1 MVSQL
6 PPCSPHY
13 GRPLTESGADQWH
26 IRIDFGAVRLPSE
39 SRCRRRAQH
48 PSQALGLVGAAR
60 VPRLVTREPATVHLG
75 GRDIFDDQAA
85 AVALPATRWRVGQRP
100 KVVRYTAADG
110 TLQQFDHVIECTGWD
125 VQLGVNTE
133 FSSIE
138 ALPVVC
144 PLFSTPT
151 SSTPVP
157 SAAGGILTEP
167 IVVATLWRP
176 SPLAQASSSER
187 HEY

>member
-13 GRPLTESGADQWH
+13 GRPRTESGADQWH

-100 KVVRYTAADG
+100 KVVRYTAADS
-110 TLQQFDHVIECTGWD
+110 TLHQFDHVIECTGWD
-125 VQLGVNTE
+125 VQLGGNTDL
-133 FSSIE
+133 SRVE

-144 PLFSTPT
+144 PLVEYPHVDHPYAQRRRYIETPT
-151 SSTPVP
+151 GRHTLATTSLG
-157 SAAGGILTEP
+157 AGQFFG
-167 IVVATLWRP
+167 AT
-176 SPLAQASSSER
+176 
-187 HEY
+187 